1 MTTVKVDKG
10 KKELQQLFRLFLRLG
25 LTAFGGPAAHIAM
38 MQKEVVDKRGWMD
51 HEHFLDLIGATNL
64 IPGPN
69 STEMAIHI
77 GQERA
82 GWRGLLVAGA
92 CFICPAVILTGFIAW
107 LYQQYGQLPQVSAF
121 IFGIKPV
128 VIPVILAAALPLAK
142 RALKKTE
149 LWVIAIAALVAGLLG
164 MNEIY
169 VMFGTGLLI
178 LFWEAGRN
186 SKDNAGSNSN
196 GNSGRSSNGNSARNS
211 GESSGHSSIQRLQ
224 GMFPVL
230 LQVPAIAVSNAR
242 IFFSFLKI
250 GAILYGSGYVLF
262 AFLDSELVAKGLLSR
277 KVLIDAIAVGQ
288 FTPGPV
294 FSSVTFIGW
303 QMGGWKSAALATLA
317 IFLPSFVFVA
327 LSHPL
332 VPRMRKSRLFSAF
345 LDGVNAASVAIILT
359 VCISFG
365 EATIINWRAIVI
377 ALSGAIVVFGFP
389 KVNTAFV
396 ILGGALMGY
405 LLSFL

>member
-1 MTTVKVDKG
+1 MAE
-10 KKELQQLFRLFLRLG
+10 KKELRELFQLFLRLG

-38 MQKEVVDKRGWMD
+38 MQREIVDKRGWMD
-51 HEHFLDLIGATNL
+51 HAHFLDLIGATNL

-77 GQERA
+77 GQDRG
-82 GWRGLLVAGA
+82 GWKGLLIAGA
-92 CFICPAVILTGFIAW
+92 CFICPAVVITGVIAW
-107 LYQQYGQLPQVSAF
+107 LYQQYGQVPQVSAF
-121 IFGIKPV
+121 IFGIKPAI
-128 VIPVILAAALPLAK
+128 IPVILAATLPLAR
-142 RALKKTE
+142 RALKGVL
-149 LWVIAIAALVAGLLG
+149 LWVIAVAALIAGLLG
-164 MNEIY
+164 VNEIY
-169 VMFGTGLLI
+169 VMFGAGLLA
-178 LFWEAGRN
+178 LAWMA
-186 SKDNAGSNSN
+186 
-196 GNSGRSSNGNSARNS
+196 GRSSGGGLR
-211 GESSGHSSIQRLQ
+211 GF
-224 GMFPVL
+224 FPVL
-230 LQVPAIAVSNAR
+230 LQVPAVVVSNAR

-332 VPRMRKSRLFSAF
+332 VPRMRRSKLFSAF

-359 VCISFG
+359 VCIEFG
-365 EATIINWRAIVI
+365 RATLTDWRAVAI
-377 ALSGAIVVFGFP
+377 AAASAVVVFGFP
-389 KVNTAFV
+389 KVNSAFV
-396 ILGGALMGY
+396 IIGGAVLGY
-405 LLSFL
+405 LLKLL

>member
-1 MTTVKVDKG
+1 MTATTNGRTRKAPKNH
-10 KKELQQLFRLFLRLG
+10 LRQLFRLFLRLG

-38 MQKEVVDKRGWMD
+38 MQREVVDKRRWMD
-51 HEHFLDLIGATNL
+51 HDHFLDLIGATNL

-82 GWRGLLVAGA
+82 GWRGLLIAGA
-92 CFICPAVILTGFIAW
+92 CFIGPAVVITAIIAW
-107 LYQQYGQLPQVSAF
+107 GYRQYGSLPQVSAF
-121 IFGIKPV
+121 IFGIKPAI
-128 VIPVILAAALPLAK
+128 IPVILAAALPLAK
-142 RALKKTE
+142 RALKDAW
-149 LWVIAIAALVAGLLG
+149 LWAIAIAALVIGLFG
-164 MNEIY
+164 VNEIY
-169 VMFGTGLLI
+169 VMFGAGACTLL
-178 LFWEAGRN
+178 FFA
-186 SKDNAGSNSN
+186 
-196 GNSGRSSNGNSARNS
+196 ARN
-211 GESSGHSSIQRLQ
+211 RDNTLQ
-224 GMFPVL
+224 GFGPIL
-230 LQVPAIAVSNAR
+230 LQVPAIVVSNAR
-242 IFFSFLKI
+242 IFFAFLKV

-317 IFLPSFVFVA
+317 IFLPSFLFVA

-332 VPRMRKSRLFSAF
+332 IPRMRKSKLFSAF

-359 VCISFG
+359 VCIDFG
-365 EATIINWRAIVI
+365 RATITDWRAVAI
-377 ALSGAIVVFGFP
+377 AAAGAIVVFGFP
-389 KVNTAFV
+389 KVNSAFV
-396 ILGGALMGY
+396 ILGGSVLGY
-405 LLSFL
+405 LLQLL